1 MARIIRERP
10 VCQQDRAPYSALK
23 SDRLM
28 DRTLSEFFHSD
39 LKGMRGVSL
48 MSLDQKGSDR
58 VTDFILD

>member
-1 MARIIRERP
+1 
-10 VCQQDRAPYSALK
+10 
-23 SDRLM
+23 M

-48 MSLDQKGSDR
+48 VSLDQKGSDR